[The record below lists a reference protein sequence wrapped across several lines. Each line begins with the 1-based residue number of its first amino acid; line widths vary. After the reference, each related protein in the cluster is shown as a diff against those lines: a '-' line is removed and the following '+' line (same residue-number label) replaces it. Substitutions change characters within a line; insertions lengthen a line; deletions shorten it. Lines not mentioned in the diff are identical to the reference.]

1 MKPKKLLAALLA
13 AACFLGTTGCASQ
26 SIAATDLTKNV
37 KKAEQTVCLDEDTQ
51 DKTIEEVTGFGVKL
65 LQSEMENENPLL
77 SPLSVL
83 AALSM
88 TANGARG
95 GARRECRNA
104 QLRVLRVLV
113 RNGRGQAAEACKLRL
128 AQGHADASRRRCVPA
143 AECRQLCRRDLQRA
157 LRRFDEDRN
166 QRLGQQTDRQNDSE
180 NPR

>member
-77 SPLSVL
+77 SPLSIL

-88 TANGARG
+88 TANGAAG
-95 GARRECRNA
+95 ETSLICTGHCR
-104 QLRVLRVLV
+104 
-113 RNGRGQAAEACKLRL
+113 
-128 AQGHADASRRRCVPA
+128 SWRRRSVRMPKRSTPCSPRVG
-143 AECRQLCRRDLQRA
+143 QKRA
-157 LRRFDEDRN
+157 R
-166 QRLGQQTDRQNDSE
+166 TSS
-180 NPR
+180 

>member
-77 SPLSVL
+77 SPLSIL

-95 GARRECRNA
+95 ET
-104 QLRVLRVLV
+104 
-113 RNGRGQAAEACKLRL
+113 L
-128 AQGHADASRRRCVPA
+128 AQMEVLLGGGIPIDT
-143 AECRQLCRRDLQRA
+143 LNKYLQRTIS
-157 LRRFDEDRN
+157 R
-166 QRLGQQTDRQNDSE
+166 
-180 NPR
+180 